1 MLKALKPSLEH
12 DSKHVLQLLRPYGD
26 LANSQ
31 IHSELIRELI
41 VVLKLHVAV
50 CLQQFSQRDIKV
62 LEPHLSNVS
71 VQTMKRYKQ
80 FSFLHH
86 RK

>member
-12 DSKHVLQLLRPYGD
+12 DAKHVLQLLRPYGD

-31 IHSELIRELI
+31 IHSELI
-41 VVLKLHVAV
+41 VVLKFHVAV

-62 LEPHLSNVS
+62 LKPHLSNVS
-71 VQTMKRYKQ
+71 VETMKRYKQ